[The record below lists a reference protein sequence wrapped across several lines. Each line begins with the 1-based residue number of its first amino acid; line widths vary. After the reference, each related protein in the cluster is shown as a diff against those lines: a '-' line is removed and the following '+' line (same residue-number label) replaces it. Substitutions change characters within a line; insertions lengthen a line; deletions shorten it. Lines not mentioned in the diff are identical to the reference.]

1 MADINIEK
9 RNKPVWP
16 WIIGVLAI
24 IGIVWWAVESTENL
38 GTEGTTVVNPIVPG
52 VGVSSD
58 ADLFEEASSLR
69 RTETAFVSYIRNYD
83 NRDKIGD
90 DPEVTGEALIKLS
103 DALRDLVNEDDLKA
117 ELDKIEEEGRQ
128 IKENHGLMDNA
139 DKLSSTF
146 ASAADI
152 MVRIQQREYPNAEN
166 EVNEVSVAAQQV
178 NTDED
183 LFAQRTEV
191 ASFFNEAAEAI
202 QKMENSNNDD
212 NE

>member
-69 RTETAFVSYIRNYD
+69 RTETAFVSYIRNYE

>member
-69 RTETAFVSYIRNYD
+69 RTEIAFVSYIRNYD

-128 IKENHGLMDNA
+128 IKDNHGLMDNA

>member
-9 RNKPVWP
+9 KNKPVWP

-24 IGIVWWAVESTENL
+24 VGILWWAVDSTENL
-38 GTEGTTVVNPIVPG
+38 GTEGTVVNPIVPG

-69 RTETAFVSYIRNYD
+69 RTESAYVSYIRDYD

-103 DALRDLVNEDDLKA
+103 AALRDLVNEDNLKA
-117 ELDKIEEEGRQ
+117 ELDKIEEDGKE
-128 IKENHGLMDNA
+128 IMENHELMDNA
-139 DKLSSTF
+139 DKLSAAF
-146 ASAADI
+146 ASTADI
-152 MVRIQQREYPNAEN
+152 MARIQQLDYPQAEN
-166 EVNEVSVAAQQV
+166 EVNEVRVAAQQV

-191 ASFFNEAAEAI
+191 TSFFNEAAEAI
-202 QKMENSNNDD
+202 QKMENSANNG

>member
-69 RTETAFVSYIRNYD
+69 RTETAFVSYIRNYE

-103 DALRDLVNEDDLKA
+103 DALRDLVNEDDLNA